1 MDGGPAELS
10 TRHLSLPLVERGELL
25 VVLVEVIKELL
36 EDDLDLLIDPM
47 SVPVLDD
54 EVECV
59 DDREVLEADI
69 VVFQVVK
76 DAANHP
82 DNLLFVG
89 EVENLGDVFEYVELE
104 VLEDGQGEVVIGEN
118 PEARAD
124 VVGELGLRLT
134 LLLQHAEEDVMA
146 TLLHELLS

>member
-1 MDGGPAELS
+1 MIS
-10 TRHLSLPLVERGELL
+10 TY
-25 VVLVEVIKELL
+25 
-36 EDDLDLLIDPM
+36 
-47 SVPVLDD
+47 
-54 EVECV
+54 
-59 DDREVLEADI
+59 
-69 VVFQVVK
+69 VK

-134 LLLQHAEEDVMA
+134 LFLQHAEEDVMA

>member
-69 VVFQVVK
+69 VVFQV
-76 DAANHP
+76 
-82 DNLLFVG
+82 LRQ
-89 EVENLGDVFEYVELE
+89 VEEGS
-104 VLEDGQGEVVIGEN
+104 QSSS
-118 PEARAD
+118 P
-124 VVGELGLRLT
+124 T
-134 LLLQHAEEDVMA
+134 C
-146 TLLHELLS
+146 